1 VNTAQVSI
9 ELVLAGIL
17 ALCAFI
23 LPFWTG
29 SDISKD
35 LLQSNALIGILGVAY
50 LFGVVFDKLADMI
63 LSPFEK
69 FKRLQQAD
77 EYLSDHPRYKGDPY
91 PQNVLEFRLRK
102 SKDGRLDWMDS
113 LKSRIR
119 TSRELAVLGLPAA
132 MGIALYQNLSRE
144 CAAAQQVCPAR
155 WLYVF
160 IAINLALIL
169 IAVRRS
175 SGESKIPKTDRLK
188 TDKKERAEQMN
199 RARKNMSGESM
210 VYILMMANSALAIA
224 VAAASPSGGWGLAIF
239 GLGGVI
245 TALLVLWTWNII
257 TRTYMKFLARE
268 MPELRKEAK

>member
-1 VNTAQVSI
+1 MNTAQVSI

-17 ALCAFI
+17 ALCAFA

-35 LLQSNALIGILGVAY
+35 LLQSNALIGILGMAY
-50 LFGVVFDKLADMI
+50 LFGVVFDKLADTI
-63 LSPFEK
+63 LSPLEK
-69 FKRLQQAD
+69 FNRLLQAN

-132 MGIALYQNLSRE
+132 MGITVYQSVSKE
-144 CAAAQQVCPAR
+144 CASAQQACPAR

-160 IAINLALIL
+160 IAINLGLIF
-169 IAVRRS
+169 IAAWNS
-175 SGESKIPKTDRLK
+175 SGESKIPKTDKVK
-188 TDKKERAEQMN
+188 TNKDQREGQMIQ
-199 RARKNMSGESM
+199 ARKNMFRDSI
-210 VYILMMANSALAIA
+210 VYYLMMANSALAIA
-224 VAAASPSGGWGLAIF
+224 VSAASHPGNWGLAIF
-239 GLGGVI
+239 GAGGMI
-245 TALLVLWTWNII
+245 SSLLALWTWNTI

-268 MPELRKEAK
+268 MPELRKEVK